1 MGSGGGMSEHTP
13 DLEHVD
19 IHYVANLARIEL
31 EAEEAERLQGDL
43 DSTLAYIQKLN
54 ELDLDG
60 IEPMSHPHPQ
70 VNVLR
75 EDVPTEGGDAELLLE
90 NAPARVQDLVRV
102 PQMMEDT

>member
-1 MGSGGGMSEHTP
+1 MSEHTP
-13 DLEHVD
+13 DLDHVD

-31 EAEEAERLQGDL
+31 EKDEAERLQSEL
-43 DSTLAYIQKLN
+43 DSTLAYIRKLN
-54 ELDLDG
+54 ELDLEG

-75 EDVPTEGGDAELLLE
+75 EDEPVAGPDPELLLD